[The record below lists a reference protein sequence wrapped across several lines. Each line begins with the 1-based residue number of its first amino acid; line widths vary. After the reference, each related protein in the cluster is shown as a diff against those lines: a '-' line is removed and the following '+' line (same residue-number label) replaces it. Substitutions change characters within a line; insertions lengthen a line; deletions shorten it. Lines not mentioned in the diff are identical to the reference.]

1 MVFQVLVSILV
12 LLALALIVWTLAEA
26 WRAMKIILDATFAT
40 SEESTAPLIRTA
52 RSWSLT
58 MPLL

>member
-40 SEESTAPLIRTA
+40 SEESTAPREA
-52 RSWSLT
+52 GA
-58 MPLL
+58 